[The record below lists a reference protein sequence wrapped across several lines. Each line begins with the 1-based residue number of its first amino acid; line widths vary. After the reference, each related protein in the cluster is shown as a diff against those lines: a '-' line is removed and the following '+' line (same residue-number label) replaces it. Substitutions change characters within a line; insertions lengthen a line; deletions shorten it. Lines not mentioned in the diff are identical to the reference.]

1 MTDLESIMKPKPYI
15 RLSRLRAC
23 FICSGFATVG
33 SGDSFREA
41 WQKWHD
47 EMIRYGRKSKIPGI
61 TKD

>member
-1 MTDLESIMKPKPYI
+1 MKHKPYI
-15 RLSRLRAC
+15 RLSRLRGC